1 MQTIMKTYEKLLRL
15 QQSLKQEKS
24 NFNAFGKYN
33 YRSAE
38 QILETVKPLLQKE
51 KCVLLSSDE
60 VKTVGEYNYIVSTLR
75 LIDVESGDEISVT
88 ANAREDI
95 TAKGL
100 CSSQM
105 TGVSSSYAKK
115 YALQNLFAIDNSK
128 DADDEQI
135 SENIFKG
142 QIENCHDN
150 EELMQIW
157 ENLTAEQK
165 KRLKPHFTKRK
176 NEIS

>member
-1 MQTIMKTYEKLLRL
+1 MKIYEKLLRL

-24 NFNAFGKYN
+24 NFNSFGKYN

-38 QILETVKPLLQKE
+38 QILESVKPLLQKE

-60 VKTVGEYNYIVSTLR
+60 IMKVGEYNYIVSTLK

-142 QIENCHDN
+142 QIDNCCSS
-150 EELMQIW
+150 EELKEVW
-157 ENLTAEQK
+157 NNLNTEQQK
-165 KRLKPHFTKRK
+165 KLKSYFTKRK

>member
-1 MQTIMKTYEKLLRL
+1 MKIYEKLLRL

-24 NFNAFGKYN
+24 NFNSFGKYN

-38 QILETVKPLLQKE
+38 QILETLKPLLAKE

-60 VKTVGEYNYIVSTLR
+60 IRTVGSHNYIFTEMR

-88 ANAREDI
+88 ANAREDE

-128 DADDEQI
+128 DTDDEQI

-142 QIENCHDN
+142 QIDNCHDN

-157 ENLTAEQK
+157 NNLTNDQQK
-165 KRLKPHFTKRK
+165 KLKSYFTKRK
-176 NEIS
+176 NELS